1 MRFYAERPVRLAGQ
15 VVTDLLVVGWVVVC
29 GLVARA
35 ASELVLQLQAPG
47 RTLTEA
53 GDSVRG
59 AFDSA
64 ARTAAG
70 VPFVGEDLAG
80 ALGGGTGAGE
90 SLSTAGRELVDT
102 VAAVASG
109 LVVGILVLG
118 ALPVVVVW
126 LVARVRYARAAGSA
140 VAARS
145 RGPQLLALQA
155 LTRQPTRRLLAVA
168 PDPAAAWKSDDPDAV
183 RALAALELRSLGLR

>member
-1 MRFYAERPVRLAGQ
+1 MRFYAERPVRLARQ
-15 VVTDLLVVGWVVVC
+15 VVTDLLVVGWVAVC

-35 ASELVLQLQAPG
+35 VYELVLQLQVPG
-47 RTLTEA
+47 RTLTDA
-53 GDSVRG
+53 GESVRG

-64 ARTAAG
+64 ARTAAE
-70 VPFVGEDLAG
+70 VPFVGADLAG
-80 ALGGGTGAGE
+80 ALGTGTGAGD
-90 SLSTAGRELVDT
+90 SLSTAGRQLVDT

-109 LVVGILVLG
+109 LVVAILVLG

-126 LVARVRYARAAGSA
+126 LVVRVRYARAAASA

-145 RGPQLLALQA
+145 HGTQLLALQA

-168 PDPAAAWKSDDPDAV
+168 PDPAAAWKRDDPDAV